1 MSPSAPM
8 GAGESRP
15 AGEEGA
21 RRAGLVS
28 SLRLIVA
35 ARLALLVV
43 LFAALFA
50 YFSLHVPNFFGA
62 YNIYS
67 VVQNGVIIGILGI
80 GESLVIISG
89 GGGIDLSVG
98 SMLSLSGMILGI
110 MHIEWGLNIWLA
122 VAGCILTGLLLG
134 CLNGLLVSLV
144 RIPPLIVTLATFYG
158 YAAIAL
164 QLTNTR
170 PLPDAT
176 QPNLPQSLPSEFIAV
191 GNGNIQDIGW
201 LNWFPKISGEGIP
214 FQVVFVFLPLTI
226 VTAFVLR
233 RTVGGRYLYGV
244 GVNSLAARF
253 SAINVWGVRFWAYAA
268 AGLFAGIAAVVQ
280 TALSASATPNVG
292 EGLNL
297 QAITIAV
304 LGGVSITGGEGTV
317 PGVILSALIVIFL
330 YNGLGLQLGNNAGV
344 WQPFALGV
352 LLIGSV
358 LLNEW
363 VRRRLAVA

>member
-1 MSPSAPM
+1 MSPQAPP
-8 GAGESRP
+8 GAGVTEP
-15 AGEEGA
+15 AGEG
-21 RRAGLVS
+21 RVRGAGLAS
-28 SLRLIVA
+28 SLRAIAA
-35 ARLALLVV
+35 ARLALLIT
-43 LFAALFA
+43 LFAALFV
-50 YFSLHVPNFFGA
+50 YFSLNVPNFLGA

-67 VVQNGVIIGILGI
+67 VAQNGVIIGILGI
-80 GESLVIISG
+80 GETLVIISG

-98 SMLSLSGMILGI
+98 SILSLSGMVLGI
-110 MHIEWGLNIWLA
+110 MNIEWRINIWLA
-122 VAGCILTGLLLG
+122 VAGCILTGLVLG
-134 CLNGLLVSLV
+134 CLNGVLVSVV

-176 QPNLPQSLPSEFIAV
+176 QPDLPQSFPPEFITI

-201 LNWFPKISGEGIP
+201 LSWFPKISGEGIP
-214 FQVVFVFLPLTI
+214 FQVFFVFLPLTI
-226 VTAFVLR
+226 LTAFVLR
-233 RTVGGRYLYGV
+233 RTVSGRYLYGV
-244 GVNSLAARF
+244 GVNALAARF
-253 SAINVWGVRFWAYAA
+253 SAIDVWGVRFCAYAA
-268 AGLFAGIAAVVQ
+268 AGLLAGMAAVVQ

-304 LGGVSITGGEGTV
+304 LGGVSITGGEGGV
-317 PGVILSALIVIFL
+317 LGVILSTLIVIFL

-358 LLNEW
+358 VFNEW
-363 VRRRLAVA
+363 VRRRLSVA